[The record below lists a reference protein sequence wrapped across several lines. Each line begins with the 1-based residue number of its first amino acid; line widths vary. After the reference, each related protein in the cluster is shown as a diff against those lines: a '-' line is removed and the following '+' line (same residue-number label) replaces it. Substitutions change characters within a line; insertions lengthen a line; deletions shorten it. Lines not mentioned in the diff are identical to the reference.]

1 MFELGSKTNW
11 LFPNLGIIEV
21 KRTELFPKFT
31 VQINELFIDKLCS
44 QSEMNI
50 IILKL
55 HISEAKQTGLF
66 LNLAI

>member
-31 VQINELFIDKLCS
+31 VQINELCS

-55 HISEAKQTGLF
+55 DISEAKQTGLF
-66 LNLAI
+66 LNLAISN